1 MKYQSASLNIAMLS
15 IHSSPVG
22 ELGTRDTGG
31 MSVYIRELA
40 KTLGSWGHRVDVFT
54 GRNDGKKDPVFDVY
68 DNVRIIYL
76 TGGTNRNVDKA
87 SIDEHLPQFCLDLES
102 FRNREKIKY
111 DIIHSHYWL
120 SGVLGAEAR
129 LLWGARLVHTYHT
142 IGAVKNHVCPGEN
155 ESELRLS
162 NEERLGK
169 LCDLI
174 IVPTEKER
182 DYLTR
187 FYETPRDKVRVIP
200 CGVNLERFKPVD
212 KIIARRELG
221 LRLEDR
227 VVLYVGRHAPV
238 KGIDRL
244 IEAFSHLTHHPHV
257 RLVMVGG
264 DEESSPMFQQLRS
277 RATALNIQKN
287 IVFTGRVEQ
296 KALPLYYS
304 AADVLAVPSYY
315 ESFGLVAL
323 ESLACGTPVV
333 TTPVGD
339 MPNIIKDGITGYVA
353 VDPAPKSFAECIET
367 VLTKQQTNGF
377 SPARI
382 RASVTG
388 ITWEATASKVLEAYR
403 SVAFKRT

>member
-1 MKYQSASLNIAMLS
+1 LKYQSASLNIAMLS

-40 KTLGSWGHRVDVFT
+40 KTLGGWGHRVDVFT
-54 GRNDGKKDPVFDVY
+54 GRSDGKKGPVFDAY
-68 DNVRIIYL
+68 DNVRIIHL
-76 TGGTNRNVDKA
+76 AGGANGNVEK
-87 SIDEHLPQFCLDLES
+87 SSLYEHLPQFYLDLES

-120 SGVLGAEAR
+120 SGLLGSQAR
-129 LLWGARLVHTYHT
+129 LSWGACLIHTFHT

-162 NEERLGK
+162 EEERLGK

-212 KIIARRELG
+212 KIAARQELG
-221 LRLEDR
+221 MRLEDR
-227 VVLYVGRHAPV
+227 VVLYVGRQAPV
-238 KGIDRL
+238 KGLDRL
-244 IEAFSHLTHHPHV
+244 LEAFSHLTHHPHL
-257 RLVMVGG
+257 RLVLVGG
-264 DEESSPMFQQLRS
+264 DEEASPMYQQLRS
-277 RATALNIQKN
+277 GATALNIQKN
-287 IVFTGRVEQ
+287 LVFTGRVDQ
-296 KALPLYYS
+296 KVLPLYYS

-323 ESLACGTPVV
+323 EALACGTPVV

-339 MPNIIKDGITGYVA
+339 MANIIKDGVTGYVA
-353 VDPAPKSFAECIET
+353 LDPAPGSFAECIET
-367 VLTKQQTNGF
+367 ALTTQETNGF
-377 SPARI
+377 SPGRV
-382 RASVTG
+382 RASVTEFA
-388 ITWEATASKVLEAYR
+388 WEVMASKVLEAYR
-403 SVAFKRT
+403 AVVHR